1 MRTTHTWTPM
11 RVPSRE
17 EWLKLCGYSLLVLD
31 AIAQDSTTPIA
42 FATTPQRITIGEG
55 AAGLDLERLD
65 GSGVVHTEEN
75 SDEDRGVRAVLVIG
89 ETMGLLR
96 VTGSSG
102 TAAQWDDATAFVRG
116 VLPTLYAIRP
126 AVTRV
131 CDDGRPRVVSTVDT
145 CGGRPRIA
153 GTRITVEAL
162 AALRRHGRTDAEI
175 EDLYSPYLSAANLRA
190 AWDYC
195 CEHGISLEP
204 DTANE
209 TEGDHA
215 RN

>member
-1 MRTTHTWTPM
+1 MRVRHTWNPM

-17 EWLKLCGYSLLVLD
+17 EWFKLCGYSLLVLD
-31 AIAQDSTTPIA
+31 ALSQGSAAPVM
-42 FATTPQRITIGEG
+42 FATTPNRITIGEG
-55 AAGLDLERLD
+55 AEWLDLERLD
-65 GSGVVHTEEN
+65 GSGEVHTEHG
-75 SDEDRGVRAVLVIG
+75 SDHDRGVRAVLVIG

-116 VLPTLYAIRP
+116 VLPTLDAIRP

-131 CDDGRPRVVSTVDT
+131 CDDGPPRIVATMDT
-145 CGGRPRIA
+145 CSGRPRIA

-162 AALRRHGRTDAEI
+162 AALRRHGRTDEQIAK
-175 EDLYSPYLSAANLRA
+175 LYEPTITPAHLAA

-195 CEHGISLEP
+195 RQHGIAIDP
-204 DTANE
+204 DTTAPE
-209 TEGDHA
+209 ADHA
-215 RN
+215 RE